1 MLKRFKDLEGN
12 KECSL
17 YNLINFNPVIFNEE
31 FLRNIK
37 IYGDISQTA
46 VQGLINGSKK
56 FRKLFDSQKLTPNK
70 DYSLVNYSGEP
81 FHIHNYTGK
90 CPTNVFEVTPSIGSC
105 STSCLYCLVSSGHSS
120 W

>member
-56 FRKLFDSQKLTPNK
+56 FRKIFDSQKLTPNK

-81 FHIHNYTGK
+81 FPGTRNSRGTL
-90 CPTNVFEVTPSIGSC
+90 TPSAHH
-105 STSCLYCLVSSGHSS
+105 TFPRA
-120 W
+120 